1 MTERCNIATQKDRA
15 MPTVQKKR
23 MLHRLLAHHIALS
36 MLCGTFLFL
45 LYRALPQRDAIWKL
59 SLVTAYAALILL
71 TATLAIGPWNVFFRR
86 RNPVSSD
93 LRRDIGIWA
102 GILCIAHTAIG
113 LDVHLRGRPW
123 LYFVYARTEAHWFP
137 LRHDLFGFAN
147 DTGLIGTLLLLMLFA
162 TSNDASLRRL
172 GTPRWKKLQR
182 WNYAVFFL
190 VALHGAAYQT
200 IETQKTPFVATLVL
214 CVTLTAAFQT
224 TGFYLRRRQLNPD
237 NAQSPEKV

>member
-1 MTERCNIATQKDRA
+1 ML
-15 MPTVQKKR
+15 TVQNKR
-23 MLHRLLAHHIALS
+23 ILHRLLAHHSILLMLS
-36 MLCGTFLFL
+36 GGFLLL

-71 TATLAIGPWNVFFRR
+71 TITLVLGPWHIFHNR

-102 GILCIAHTAIG
+102 GILGIAHTVIG

-147 DTGLIGTLLLLMLFA
+147 DTGLVGTLLLLMLFA
-162 TSNDASLRRL
+162 TSNDISLRRL

-182 WNYAVFFL
+182 WNYALFFL

-200 IETQKTPFVATLVL
+200 IETQKMPFVAALIF
-214 CVTLTAAFQT
+214 CVVMTAAFQT
-224 TGFYLRRRQLNPD
+224 TGYYLRRRSID
-237 NAQSPEKV
+237 AGSTFGAEKV